1 MGIPIIDMPA
11 ASSLADSFDIVL
23 DGIFGFSFSGAVRAP
38 FDEVLASIK
47 SSGVPVVAIDIPSGW
62 SVEDGM
68 SSLRCCGVV
77 HICCAQCPER
87 KCCFHGCTG
96 NTSGAGLSPD
106 MLVSLT
112 APKLCARFFEGRYH
126 YNGGRFVPPYVVVVA
141 VCLHARPDC
150 VMLCTH
156 FIAVH

>member
-1 MGIPIIDMPA
+1 MGIPTIDMPA

-77 HICCAQCPER
+77 QHTQLLPCTILLCSTAAMER
-87 KCCFHGCTG
+87 RCTARVNG
-96 NTSGAGLSPD
+96 PAAVKSLAAAARRDEID
-106 MLVSLT
+106 M
-112 APKLCARFFEGRYH
+112 
-126 YNGGRFVPPYVVVVA
+126 
-141 VCLHARPDC
+141 D
-150 VMLCTH
+150 
-156 FIAVH
+156 

>member
-1 MGIPIIDMPA
+1 MVCHCCDA
-11 ASSLADSFDIVL
+11 A
-23 DGIFGFSFSGAVRAP
+23 
-38 FDEVLASIK
+38 E
-47 SSGVPVVAIDIPSGW
+47 W
-62 SVEDGM
+62 
-68 SSLRCCGVV
+68 CT
-77 HICCAQCPER
+77 ICCAQCPER
-87 KCCFHGCTG
+87 KCCFRGCTG